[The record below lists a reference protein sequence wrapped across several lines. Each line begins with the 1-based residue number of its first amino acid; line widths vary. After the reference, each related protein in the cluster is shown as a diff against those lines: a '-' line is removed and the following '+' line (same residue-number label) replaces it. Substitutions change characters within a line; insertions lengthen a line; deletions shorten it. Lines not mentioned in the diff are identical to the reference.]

1 MKRVMVRFLITFPL
15 NKSIADT
22 GGPSEFESTG
32 FLSCPVGNSVPL
44 PEAILDK
51 TALDSS
57 SRPCTS
63 SHLGDSGTTL

>member
-1 MKRVMVRFLITFPL
+1 MKSVMVRFLITFPL
-15 NKSIADT
+15 NKSMADT
-22 GGPSEFESTG
+22 GSSESESTG
-32 FLSCPVGNSVPL
+32 FLSCPAGNSVPL
-44 PEAILDK
+44 PEAILDR